1 MDDETFLNTTADTLF
16 ALPGVTAVALGGSRA
31 QGTARPD
38 SDWDLAIYYRGTFA
52 PAALTAVGWPGHVS
66 ELGDWGGGVFNGGAW
81 LTIDNRRV
89 DVHYRDLDVVD
100 TQLRAAEAG
109 RFDIEPLAFHL
120 AGIPTYL
127 LVAEL
132 ALNRTLR
139 GPLPHPTY
147 PNLLRRNAPHIW
159 STHAHMTLD
168 YAAANHAPHGRLTLC
183 AGQIATAATCFA
195 HAILAARAE
204 WITNEKT
211 LLARAGLTAVDQI
224 IESLTPA
231 PRSLHTAIESART
244 LCASGLENICDGEGM
259 RSPDAT

>member
-1 MDDETFLNTTADTLF
+1 MTGRSSVDDETFLNTTAETLS
-16 ALPGVTAVALGGSRA
+16 ALPGVRAVTLGGSRA

-38 SDWDLAIYYRGTFA
+38 SDWDLAIYYRGAFA
-52 PAALTAVGWPGHVS
+52 PAHLAAVGWPGQVCA
-66 ELGDWGGGVFNGGAW
+66 LGDWGGGVFNGGAW
-81 LTIDNRRV
+81 LTIENRRV

-132 ALNRTLR
+132 AINHVLR
-139 GPLPHPTY
+139 GSLPRPDY
-147 PNLLRRNAPHIW
+147 PDALRRNAPRAW
-159 STHAHMTLD
+159 ASHAEMTLD
-168 YAAANHAPHGRLTLC
+168 YAAANHAPRGSLTPC
-183 AGQIATAATCFA
+183 AGQIATAAACFA

-211 LLARAGLTAVDQI
+211 LLTRAGLTGTDRI
-224 IESLTPA
+224 LGSLTGEPGVLRA
-231 PRSLHTAIESART
+231 AIEQVRALCRT
-244 LCASGLENICDGEGM
+244 ELDNVADGIEF
-259 RSPDAT
+259 